1 MTNLLQITEFYTLQ
15 AIKTVEIV
23 SRLIKGDEKC
33 TFATPTRKRG
43 TARFC
48 GFNFILGIFFCFK
61 LTKENEI

>member
-1 MTNLLQITEFYTLQ
+1 MTNLLQITEFHTLQ

-33 TFATPTRKRG
+33 IFATPTKQRR

-48 GFNFILGIFFCFK
+48 GLFHPWYILLFQIHKG
-61 LTKENEI
+61 E